1 MSKGR
6 KVPDQHIDHAREL
19 RDRLGRAAYEAAT
32 GSEDDS
38 TWETASPT
46 SKELYRRVG
55 QAVMDVIVKRGSG
68 RRGEI
73 GVESIV
79 AADNGKPFVQLSIDL
94 SPAQLT
100 PGKAREIALLLLES
114 AAAAESDAA
123 LMAFARD
130 FVGLDE
136 MRSGQMLAQLREQR
150 EKARG
155 SAVDSA

>member
-1 MSKGR
+1 
-6 KVPDQHIDHAREL
+6 
-19 RDRLGRAAYEAAT
+19 
-32 GSEDDS
+32 
-38 TWETASPT
+38 
-46 SKELYRRVG
+46 
-55 QAVMDVIVKRGSG
+55 
-68 RRGEI
+68 
-73 GVESIV
+73 
-79 AADNGKPFVQLSIDL
+79 VQLSIDL